1 MCHTKKPKTYLLVT
15 IWIIWISLITLNLVI
30 SWTFCIWM
38 IFPARTTFQVLNSAS
53 HVIKIFP
60 EYFIKLRS
68 VKKFSIVYIIYNE
81 YEIVQIFFMKRN
93 GSQLRKKGKHYILCH
108 MEIIQHQEI
117 FLNRKFWCFYV
128 VQY

>member
-38 IFPARTTFQVLNSAS
+38 IFPTRTTFQVLNSAS
-53 HVIKIFP
+53 HVIKTFP

-81 YEIVQIFFMKRN
+81 YEIVQFFLWKGMDLNWGKRVNTIFFLSH
-93 GSQLRKKGKHYILCH
+93 GSNSTPGNIL
-108 MEIIQHQEI
+108 EQKIQM
-117 FLNRKFWCFYV
+117 FYV